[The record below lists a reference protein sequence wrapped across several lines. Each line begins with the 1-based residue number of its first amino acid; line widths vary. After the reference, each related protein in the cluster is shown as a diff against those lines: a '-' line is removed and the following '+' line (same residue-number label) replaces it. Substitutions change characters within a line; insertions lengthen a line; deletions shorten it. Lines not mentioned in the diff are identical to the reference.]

1 MKNLITMLILT
12 MTFSLSAQF
21 LPDDIDISGSENGV
35 ILVPENIDA
44 FWVNNFSLYTKY
56 ITPNGGSIHIIGQSE
71 ISIAQM
77 LQVRN
82 ILTHYLMD
90 YPGSVFGS
98 DKSAVANMMAEN
110 NAQMIIY
117 NGYDGELNIPEAE
130 GQWLFEDEIVV
141 DGSNWYIDTSENMY
155 EEHRDATFEETL
167 HMMHDFGIG
176 VDGPNTLE
184 GALPEYQTEIRTAQ
198 INALTNNL
206 WGIGVPDWIEELTEE
221 NSLSQEYL
229 ASVIDS
235 YYGLWGAYTG
245 STGGMWGI
253 YIAKTRE
260 DISNLD
266 SMGAELLNNKY
277 FSPYLQYYS
286 QLSSEFDGTF
296 HMQFDTE
303 IPYTHKSRYL
313 LNVNLTGTNNSN
325 ISGNNQDNLLSG
337 NSGNNIL
344 DGLSGEDTAEFE
356 GLYSSY
362 RFSFY
367 GVNTVIEDQLADR
380 DGIDTVINVEFLKFY
395 DQTIPIAELSINE
408 SVIKPD
414 FELTNYPN
422 PFNPITTIDFSIQR
436 DSNIDLSVFNIKGQ
450 KIKTI
455 ANNEYNEGSHL
466 VVWNGDDETGKSV
479 SSGIYYYKLN
489 VNGKTKAV
497 KKCLLLK

>member
-1 MKNLITMLILT
+1 MKNVITLLLITMTL
-12 MTFSLSAQF
+12 SLSAQF

-35 ILVPENIDA
+35 ILVPANIDA

-77 LQVRN
+77 VQVRN

-117 NGYDGELNIPEAE
+117 NGYDGEFNIPEAE

-176 VDGPNTLE
+176 VDGPNSHE
-184 GALPEYQTEIRTAQ
+184 GALPAYQAEIRTAQ
-198 INALTNNL
+198 SNALLNNL
-206 WGIGVPDWIEELTEE
+206 WGISASDWIAELTEE

-245 STGGMWGI
+245 SVGGMWGI
-253 YIAKTRE
+253 YVAKTRE

-266 SMGAELLNNKY
+266 LMGAELLNNKY

-296 HMQFDTE
+296 IKQFDLET
-303 IPYTHKSRYL
+303 PYTHKSQYL

-337 NSGNNIL
+337 NLGNNIL
-344 DGLSGEDTAEFE
+344 DGLDGEDTAEFE

-362 RFSFY
+362 SFSFN
-367 GVNTVIEDQLADR
+367 GANTVIEDQIAGR

-395 DQTIPIAELSINE
+395 DQTIPLVELSIEE
-408 SVIKPD
+408 SVIRPD
-414 FELTNYPN
+414 FRLTNYPN
-422 PFNPITTIDFSIQR
+422 PFNPTTRIEYNITENSDVRID
-436 DSNIDLSVFNIKGQ
+436 VFNTKGQ
-450 KIKTI
+450 
-455 ANNEYNEGSHL
+455 L
-466 VVWNGDDETGKSV
+466 VNSLVDSRQNAGEHSVIWNGMNQDNGSV
-479 SSGIYYYKLN
+479 PSGIYFYRLQTN
-489 VNGKTKAV
+489 KTTVTNKM
-497 KKCLLLK
+497 LLLK